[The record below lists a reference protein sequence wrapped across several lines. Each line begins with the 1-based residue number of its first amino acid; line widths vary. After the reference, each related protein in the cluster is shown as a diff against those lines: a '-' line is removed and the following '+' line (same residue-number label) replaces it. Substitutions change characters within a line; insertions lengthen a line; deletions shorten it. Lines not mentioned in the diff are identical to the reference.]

1 MNFVSKQ
8 VYQFL
13 VKLPADSHFLEKVD
27 SDSASYL
34 EVFPLSEPFKCLYA
48 IHVLREY
55 AGSAE
60 RRHRTPDVDGAPR
73 PDAYKKALER
83 AVTLILAA
91 IGDPDVISRCPAGH
105 LRSRLSLQ
113 LMNSL
118 VDYLGTLA
126 HAFFEPFKRPFRR

>member
-1 MNFVSKQ
+1 M
-8 VYQFL
+8 
-13 VKLPADSHFLEKVD
+13 KLPADSHVLEKVD

-60 RRHRTPDVDGAPR
+60 RQPGTLDVDGAPR
-73 PDAYKKALER
+73 PDAHKKALER
-83 AVTLILAA
+83 TVTLILAA
-91 IGDPDVISRCPAGH
+91 IGDPEVINRCPAGH

-118 VDYLGTLA
+118 VDNLGTLI
-126 HAFFEPFKRPFRR
+126 HAALDSV